1 MKRLEPMF
9 GRMPEFGGA
18 ATFLEVLRNEL
29 LPAIDAAYRTETGR
43 RMLFGVSA
51 SGCFAAFALL
61 TQPGLFSD
69 YIIASPGLPAGIFR
83 MEAAWAEAHD
93 DLPARVLLSA
103 GELELQD
110 PFNIFSGAM
119 RLTEDLVSRGYPGL
133 QLETLIVPGASHVE
147 TVAPSLSRALSRLG
161 GA

>member
-1 MKRLEPMF
+1 
-9 GRMPEFGGA
+9 
-18 ATFLEVLRNEL
+18 
-29 LPAIDAAYRTETGR
+29 
-43 RMLFGVSA
+43 
-51 SGCFAAFALL
+51 
-61 TQPGLFSD
+61 
-69 YIIASPGLPAGIFR
+69 

-110 PFNIFSGAM
+110 PFNIFSGTM
-119 RLTEDLVSRGYPGL
+119 RLTEDLTSRGYPGL